1 MPRNELAIAASA
13 DKPLRSRHGPCFHSL
28 QLCTGGVI
36 MFKALF
42 MMIVVSND
50 YAARLVQR
58 FSRRTA

>member
-1 MPRNELAIAASA
+1 MLYKHAAAVLVPRNVGTALASYTCNTAS
-13 DKPLRSRHGPCFHSL
+13 
-28 QLCTGGVI
+28 GGGI